1 MNISHWPENL
11 RALTTRKHVQF
22 LPALVGWLG
31 LAGLLVAAILA
42 RQQIPPVALAEH
54 DSWGWL
60 GPALNWIGGLGFHE
74 EFEREWI
81 YGAFLAFG
89 LKLTGSF
96 AGLILLQQ
104 TLGLVAGIFMWMTWR
119 RWISIFPPNFW
130 WEVISI
136 PLGLFLIALYFFNP
150 IALVLELAIRPEAIM
165 AFVVFLQ
172 LYCVVSFCKFRWQNF
187 HPIACLVFGALSL
200 PLAWAMF
207 VLKPNWALAVPATTL
222 PVVLGLLPGG
232 VPRLYRWLPLAAGFA
247 LIGLGV
253 WLPGRLLF
261 LRNDQP
267 RLVLPMTLFTIHA
280 DLIRTSMENELNDPK
295 LPPERRNFLEKFLPQ
310 LERELEIATRDNKYY
325 RTLGFDPDYLM
336 YRASLFPQLLT
347 QGGMSRDELA
357 AFCRQ
362 SFLSA
367 LANEP
372 AGYAKKILTQMQ
384 FFAFPDDATFF
395 RKRIALDKLCQHA
408 ASVLPDQPNEK
419 YNPATRALVLDYLD
433 RLSQESV
440 IPREVKVVPRFRHF
454 FQIVGPFSPV
464 LVLGFFL
471 VLATTLVWPPLS
483 ALRLPG
489 LVAAVIFSA
498 PAGNAL
504 TVAMVHALDN
514 SRYRGSYGPIL
525 VFALGAMVLFMV
537 IAATMAG
544 FTLWQRHRASAS
556 PRSRPHPTR

>member
-1 MNISHWPENL
+1 MKTFDWQGSL
-11 RALTTRKHVQF
+11 RALGTHQQIRS
-22 LPALVGWLG
+22 LPALFGWIG
-31 LAGLLVAAILA
+31 LTGLLVAGLLV
-42 RQQIPPVALAEH
+42 RHHIPSIALAEH

-60 GPALNWIGGLGFHE
+60 GPALNWIGGRGFHE

-81 YGAFLAFG
+81 YGAFLAFC
-89 LKLTGSF
+89 LKTTGSF
-96 AGLILLQQ
+96 AGYILIQQ
-104 TLGLVAGIFMWMTWR
+104 ALGLAAAVLMWMTWR
-119 RWISIFPPNFW
+119 RWISTFPPNIFW
-130 WEVISI
+130 EAISI
-136 PLGLFLIALYFFNP
+136 PLGLFLIALYLFNP
-150 IALVLELAIRPEAIM
+150 ISLVLELAIRPEAIM

-172 LYCVVSFCKFRWQNF
+172 LYCVVSFCHFRWQNF
-187 HPIACLVFGALSL
+187 HRTACLVFGALSL

-222 PVVLGLLPGG
+222 PVVLGLLPGR
-232 VPRLYRWLPLAAGFA
+232 VPRLDRWLPLAAGFA

-280 DLIRTSMENELNDPK
+280 DIIRTSMADELNDPN
-295 LPPERRNFLEKFLPQ
+295 LPPERRKFLEGFLPR
-310 LERELEIATRDNKYY
+310 LDRELETATRDNKYY

-347 QGGMSRDELA
+347 QGGMTHVELA

-362 SFLSA
+362 SFLFA

-372 AGYAKKILTQMQ
+372 LRYAKKVLTQMH

-395 RKRIALDKLCQHA
+395 RKRIALDQLYQHA
-408 ASVLPDQPNEK
+408 VSVLPEHPDQK
-419 YNPATRALVLDYLD
+419 YNPPTRALVQAYLD
-433 RLSQESV
+433 RLAQEAAQS
-440 IPREVKVVPRFRHF
+440 REVEVVPRFRRF
-454 FQIVGPFSPV
+454 FQTLGPFTPA
-464 LVLGFFL
+464 LVLGFFV
-471 VLATTLVWPPLS
+471 VLAVVLVWPPLR

-489 LVAAVIFSA
+489 LLAALVFSA

-525 VFALGAMVLFMV
+525 VFALGAMVLF
-537 IAATMAG
+537 IAVAVTTIG
-544 FTLWQRHRASAS
+544 LKLWSRSGSAS
-556 PRSRPHPTR
+556 TSRPTK

>member
-1 MNISHWPENL
+1 MNTSDWRQSL
-11 RALTTRKHVQF
+11 RALTTRKYVRS
-22 LPALVGWLG
+22 LPAVVGWLG
-31 LAGLLVAAILA
+31 LVGLLIAAICV
-42 RQQIPPVALAEH
+42 RSQIPPIALAEH

-60 GPALNWIGGLGFHE
+60 GPALSWIGGLGFHE

-96 AGLILLQQ
+96 VGSILLQQ
-104 TLGLVAGIFMWMTWR
+104 ALGLMTAILIWMTWR

-130 WEVISI
+130 WEAIST
-136 PLGLFLIALYFFNP
+136 PLGLFLIALYLFNP
-150 IALVLELAIRPEAIM
+150 ISLVLELAIRPEAIM

-172 LYCVVSFCKFRWQNF
+172 LYCVVNFCKFRWQSF
-187 HPIACLVFGALSL
+187 HPTACLVFGALSL

-232 VPRLYRWLPLAAGFA
+232 APRLYRWLPLAAGFA

-261 LRNDQP
+261 LRSDQ
-267 RLVLPMTLFTIHA
+267 LHLFLPMTLFTIHA
-280 DLIRTSMENELNDPK
+280 DLIRTSMEDEMNDPD
-295 LPPERRNFLEKFLPQ
+295 LPPERRKFLETFLPH
-310 LERELEIATRDNKYY
+310 LERELETATRENKYY

-347 QGGMSRDELA
+347 QGGMSREELA

-372 AGYAKKILTQMQ
+372 VGYVNKVLTQMHY
-384 FFAFPDDATFF
+384 FIFPDDATFY

-408 ASVLPDQPNEK
+408 ISVLPAHPDQK
-419 YNPATRALVLDYLD
+419 YNPSTHTLMQAYLD
-433 RLSQESV
+433 HLS
-440 IPREVKVVPRFRHF
+440 REAAVSREIEVVPSFRRF
-454 FQIVGPFSPV
+454 FQTVGPFSPAI
-464 LVLGFFL
+464 VLGFFL
-471 VLATTLVWPPLS
+471 LLATTLIWPPLT

-514 SRYRGSYGPIL
+514 SRYRSSYGPIL

-537 IAATMAG
+537 IAVTTMG
-544 FTLWQRHRASAS
+544 FTLWQRHRSSAS
-556 PRSRPHPTR
+556 PNPSPPQ

>member
-1 MNISHWPENL
+1 LKTSDWQRGL
-11 RALTTRKHVQF
+11 QALTTHKHVRS
-22 LPALVGWLG
+22 LPAVAGWLG
-31 LAGLLVAAILA
+31 LAGLLVAAILV
-42 RQQIPPVALAEH
+42 RHHIPPIALAEH

-81 YGAFLAFG
+81 YGAFLALC

-96 AGLILLQQ
+96 AGYILIQQ
-104 TLGLVAGIFMWMTWR
+104 ALGLAAAVLMWMTWR

-130 WEVISI
+130 WEAIST
-136 PLGLFLIALYFFNP
+136 PLGLFLIALYLFNP
-150 IALVLELAIRPEAIM
+150 ISLALELAIRPEAIM
-165 AFVVFLQ
+165 VFVLFLQ

-187 HPIACLVFGALSL
+187 HPTACLVFGALSL

-207 VLKPNWALAVPATTL
+207 VLKPNWALAVPATIL

-232 VPRLYRWLPLAAGFA
+232 APRLYRWLPLAAGFA
-247 LIGLGV
+247 LIGLGL

-280 DLIRTSMENELNDPK
+280 DIILASMEDEINDPN
-295 LPPERRNFLEKFLPQ
+295 LLPERREFLKNFLPNLS
-310 LERELEIATRDNKYY
+310 RELEIATRENKYY

-336 YRASLFPQLLT
+336 YRSSLFPQLLT
-347 QGGMSRDELA
+347 QGEMSREDLA

-367 LANEP
+367 LANDP
-372 AGYAKKILTQMQ
+372 VGYAKKVLSQMH
-384 FFAFPDDATFF
+384 FFVFPDDATFY

-408 ASVLPDQPNEK
+408 ASVLPDQPDQK
-419 YNPATRALVLDYLD
+419 YNPPTRALVQNYLD
-433 RLSQESV
+433 RLLQEAAGA
-440 IPREVKVVPRFRHF
+440 REIKVVPSFRQF
-454 FQIVGPFSPV
+454 LRTVGPLSPAIG
-464 LVLGFFL
+464 LGFFL
-471 VLATTLVWPPLS
+471 VLAAVLVWPPLS

-525 VFALGAMVLFMV
+525 VFALGAMVLFMT
-537 IAATMAG
+537 IAVTMIG
-544 FTLWQRHRASAS
+544 VTLWQRHRS
-556 PRSRPHPTR
+556 PSTPRPTK